1 MYKLISLDL
10 DGTLFNSDSNISD
23 RNLNIVKKC
32 RDLGVV
38 IAIATG
44 RPPRFTFSKI
54 PDELADGYCICYNG
68 ARIYKKRKLIKE
80 YCIKEEVIINMLN
93 YFNDSKIDYKIALEI
108 NDKIYAN
115 FDISSVWGNVEFG
128 SLESIEKFDKVCKLL
143 IMNNEEIPFSEI
155 KNKYFSDCY
164 IIKTDGDRLI
174 EIMDIAVTKYHA
186 IMDVAKDFDIGSNEI
201 IAFGDDYNDLEII
214 EKVGYGV
221 AMGNANLDIKNSA
234 DVVTGTNDEDGVALV
249 LEKLF

>member
-54 PDELADGYCICYNG
+54 PKELADGYCVCYNG

-80 YCIKEEVIINMLN
+80 NCIKEEIILNMLD
-93 YFNDSKIDYKIALEI
+93 YFSNNKIALEI

-115 FDISSVWGNVEFG
+115 FDISLIWGDIEFDM
-128 SLESIEKFDKVCKLL
+128 LENIKKFDKVCKLL
-143 IMNNEEIPFSEI
+143 IMNSKEISFSDI
-155 KNKYFSDCY
+155 KNKYSSDCY
-164 IIKTDGDRLI
+164 IIKTDSDSLI
-174 EIMDIAVTKYHA
+174 EIMDIKVTKYHA
-186 IMDVAKDFDIGSNEI
+186 IMDVAKDFNINSNEI

-214 EKVGYGV
+214 EKVGCGV

-234 DVVTGTNDEDGVALV
+234 NIVTKTNDEDGVALV
-249 LEKLF
+249 LESLF